1 VNELANTA
9 ARLKGNDL
17 DKFIDSL
24 VSKYPSNGRSY
35 MNDPAE
41 NAWNT
46 AKDAIKL
53 EIETKVADFEKDLS
67 KRKALKD
74 LAKAAV

>member
-1 VNELANTA
+1 
-9 ARLKGNDL
+9 
-17 DKFIDSL
+17 
-24 VSKYPSNGRSY
+24 